1 MVYCWPST
9 IYFQVLLLIFNM
21 LSFPHTNRAFVTPNH
36 WTAWYSFH
44 GAFYDATLKLCWLA
58 GHLLELCFD
67 CCDEDVGFSCLMEKL
82 VAGAAS
88 SELLVKYMIQD
99 VSILI
104 VMTLPHACGI
114 IIIQD
119 IHLQAGGVHCRKF
132 CMSLSCTGYLLE
144 QCWNFTQVILLAL
157 KSASHCPAMPTSF
170 LVWKPF

>member
-1 MVYCWPST
+1 M
-9 IYFQVLLLIFNM
+9 
-21 LSFPHTNRAFVTPNH
+21 
-36 WTAWYSFH
+36 
-44 GAFYDATLKLCWLA
+44 A

-99 VSILI
+99 VGILI
-104 VMTLPHACGI
+104 VMTLPRYCHHTGHSSAGWGCP
-114 IIIQD
+114 
-119 IHLQAGGVHCRKF
+119 LQKVLYATFMYK
-132 CMSLSCTGYLLE
+132 LPTGAVLKL
-144 QCWNFTQVILLAL
+144 ILLAL